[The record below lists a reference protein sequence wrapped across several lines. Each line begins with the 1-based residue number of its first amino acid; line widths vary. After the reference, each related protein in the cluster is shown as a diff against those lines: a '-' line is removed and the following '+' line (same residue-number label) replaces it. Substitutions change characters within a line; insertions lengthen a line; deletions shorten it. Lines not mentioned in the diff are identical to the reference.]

1 MFQKRPNWR
10 RKDCTVAH
18 LIMGRK
24 CAFVVAMMFAWL
36 KASGDHSVDS
46 ESAKRSY
53 LWPCVAALALLALV
67 VAELHWQG
75 RVWWCSC
82 GQDDLW
88 WGDIHSGHCS
98 QHFLDP
104 YSFTHI
110 LHGLAF
116 YGALVWLLPRL
127 RLPWRLWLAV
137 ALEALWEGI
146 ENTGFVIERY
156 RTATAAFG
164 YEGDSIANSLG
175 DILSCAVG
183 VLLARFLG
191 LRRSI
196 ALFLLV
202 ELVLLAWIR
211 DNLTLSVVMLVCPM
225 EAIKSWQSM
234 GG

>member
-1 MFQKRPNWR
+1 MARLVLGR
-10 RKDCTVAH
+10 R
-18 LIMGRK
+18 
-24 CAFVVAMMFAWL
+24 CAFVVAKMVGWL
-36 KASGDHSVDS
+36 KASGDHRLKSR
-46 ESAKRSY
+46 SANRNW
-53 LWPCVAALALLALV
+53 LRAGVAALALLAS
-67 VAELHWQG
+67 VAVELRWQG

-82 GQDDLW
+82 GQGDLW

-127 RLPWRLWLAV
+127 SFPWHWWLALT
-137 ALEALWEGI
+137 LEALWEVI
-146 ENTGFVIERY
+146 ENTEFVIERY

-196 ALFLLV
+196 VLFVLI

-211 DNLTLSVVMLVCPM
+211 DNLTLNVVMLVYPL
-225 EAIKSWQSM
+225 EAIKSWQAR

>member
-1 MFQKRPNWR
+1 M
-10 RKDCTVAH
+10 AH
-18 LIMGRK
+18 LVMGRR
-24 CAFVVAMMFAWL
+24 CAFVIAKMFRWP
-36 KASGDHSVDS
+36 KANGDHWPNTHA
-46 ESAKRSY
+46 AKHDY
-53 LWPCVAALALLALV
+53 LWPGVALLALLALV
-67 VAELHWQG
+67 AVELRWQG

-82 GQDDLW
+82 GQGDLW

-110 LHGLAF
+110 LHGLVF

-127 RLPWRLWLAV
+127 AFPWRLWLV
-137 ALEALWEGI
+137 LALEALWEVI
-146 ENTGFVIERY
+146 ENTEFVIERY

-196 ALFLLV
+196 VLFVLI
-202 ELVLLAWIR
+202 ELVLLVWIR
-211 DNLTLSVVMLVCPM
+211 DNLTLSVVMLVCPL
-225 EAIKSWQSM
+225 EAIKSWQAM

>member
-1 MFQKRPNWR
+1 
-10 RKDCTVAH
+10 
-18 LIMGRK
+18 
-24 CAFVVAMMFAWL
+24 MFAWL
-36 KASGDHSVDS
+36 KASGDQWPNSR
-46 ESAKRSY
+46 SANRSW
-53 LWPCVAALALLALV
+53 LRPCVAALALLALV
-67 VAELHWQG
+67 VVELRWQG
-75 RVWWCSC
+75 RVCWCSC
-82 GQDDLW
+82 GQPVLW

-110 LHGLAF
+110 SHGLVF

-127 RLPWRLWLAV
+127 LFPWRLWLAV
-137 ALEALWEGI
+137 AVEALWEVL
-146 ENTGFVIERY
+146 ENTEFVIQRY
-156 RTATAAFG
+156 RNATAAFG

-191 LRRSI
+191 LRRSVV
-196 ALFLLV
+196 LFVLI

-211 DNLTLSVVMLVCPM
+211 DNLTLSVVTLVCPM
-225 EAIKSWQSM
+225 DSIKSWQSM